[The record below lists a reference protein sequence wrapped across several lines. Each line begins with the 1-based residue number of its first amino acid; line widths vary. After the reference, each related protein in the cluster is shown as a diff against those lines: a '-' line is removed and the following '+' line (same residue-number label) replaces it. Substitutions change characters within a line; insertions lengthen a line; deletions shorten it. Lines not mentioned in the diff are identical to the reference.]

1 MPLKRKDR
9 PESCS
14 LDASSP
20 REKKPRRNTGER
32 VLGNEAF
39 RAKRETRAFFF
50 PPTFDSHF
58 LRNVSFF
65 AHKAPVMQ
73 AN

>member
-9 PESCS
+9 QNRALWMLLHLE
-14 LDASSP
+14 
-20 REKKPRRNTGER
+20 RRKRDETLVKGCWGTGHFAQSER
-32 VLGNEAF
+32 RGLS
-39 RAKRETRAFFF
+39 FF